1 MRCPAT
7 EARMVLEGKSRHQ
20 YWASIRTFRE
30 HFMIRNIA
38 FALALTFAASI
49 LVQVIAVSH
58 ADAGGACTYTS
69 SDKKKGYKC

>member
-1 MRCPAT
+1 
-7 EARMVLEGKSRHQ
+7 MVRDGKSRHQ
-20 YWASIRTFRE
+20 YWASIRTLRE

-49 LVQVIAVSH
+49 VVQVIAVSQ

>member
-1 MRCPAT
+1 
-7 EARMVLEGKSRHQ
+7 MVRAGKSRHQ
-20 YWASIRTFRE
+20 YRASIRTPGE

-49 LVQVIAVSH
+49 FVQVIAISQ
-58 ADAGGACTYTS
+58 ADAGSTCTYTS